1 MIKALIVYDDL
12 NYAKYLLNIITTKFN
27 NMHVSHIATD
37 GQEALDILSSNRF
50 DLVFLDLKMPKLD
63 GIEVINSVNRLNH
76 FISPKFIIISGD
88 FSSIKIL
95 KKNSN
100 ITNIINKAET
110 DENICRKIE
119 PTVNEINYLLQL
131 PKVKEYIITQLLEF
145 GYDFKL
151 RGTSYIMEAIL
162 YIYSNNN
169 LNLLDNLEQN
179 VLKYIAYTN
188 QKSLL
193 NIKTSISKATSAT
206 QKSLSMKM
214 TSKSIIT
221 LITIQII
228 HKFN

>member
-1 MIKALIVYDDL
+1 MIKALIVDDDL

-100 ITNIINKAET
+100 ITNIIKT
-110 DENICRKIE
+110 VILFLENI
-119 PTVNEINYLLQL
+119 
-131 PKVKEYIITQLLEF
+131 
-145 GYDFKL
+145 
-151 RGTSYIMEAIL
+151 
-162 YIYSNNN
+162 
-169 LNLLDNLEQN
+169 
-179 VLKYIAYTN
+179 
-188 QKSLL
+188 
-193 NIKTSISKATSAT
+193 
-206 QKSLSMKM
+206 LSV
-214 TSKSIIT
+214 
-221 LITIQII
+221 LITALDKIKVVI
-228 HKFN
+228 

>member
-1 MIKALIVYDDL
+1 MIKALIVDDDL